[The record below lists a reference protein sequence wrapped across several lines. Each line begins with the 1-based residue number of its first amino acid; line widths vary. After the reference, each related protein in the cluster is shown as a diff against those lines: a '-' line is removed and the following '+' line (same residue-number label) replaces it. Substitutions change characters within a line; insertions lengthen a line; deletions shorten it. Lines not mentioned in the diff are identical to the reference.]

1 LSQII
6 AMQTGQDRE
15 ISSDELINFSNIS
28 DTAIMEEYVKRFTIS
43 SGEAIRTAREAADHF
58 RVFFTEAAMR
68 EIFVVCFLNGQ
79 HQILTTEIL
88 FEGSINTAA
97 VYPREVVSRII
108 ELGASAV
115 MLAHNH
121 PSGSITPSSSDRAVT
136 KKLETA
142 LASIDVDLLDHIIV
156 GGSEHFSFADHRL
169 L

>member
-1 LSQII
+1 MNI
-6 AMQTGQDRE
+6 
-15 ISSDELINFSNIS
+15 SNIS
-28 DTAIMEEYVKRFTIS
+28 DTELRDEYVKRFTIPM
-43 SGEAIRTAREAADHF
+43 GIPIRTAQSAADHF
-58 RVFFTEAAMR
+58 RVFFMNAKKKEL
-68 EIFVVCFLNGQ
+68 FVVCFLNGQ
-79 HQILTTEIL
+79 NQILTTEIL
-88 FEGSINTAA
+88 FEGSINTSA

-115 MLAHNH
+115 ILAHNH

-156 GGSEHFSFADHRL
+156 GGSEHFSFSDHRL